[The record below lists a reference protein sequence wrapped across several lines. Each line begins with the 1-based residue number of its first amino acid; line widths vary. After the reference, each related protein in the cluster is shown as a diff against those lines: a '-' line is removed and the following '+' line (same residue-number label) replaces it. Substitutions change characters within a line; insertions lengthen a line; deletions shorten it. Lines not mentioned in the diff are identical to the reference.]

1 MKANDFLQIIELG
14 KTFRDKPKRKS
25 YKKKEPDWDRLD
37 ITALLHKKLQEAHA
51 LEQMLKDHEKAHK
64 EEKKEEMKKHEPK
77 LSTAAVAAVFLA
89 SFPIIAPLYVAFMK
103 HLLN

>member
-25 YKKKEPDWDRLD
+25 PRKKEPCWDDID
-37 ITALLHKKLQEAHA
+37 ITMLLHKKLQEAHD
-51 LEQMLKDHEKAHK
+51 LEQMLKDREKAHK
-64 EEKKEEMKKHEPK
+64 EEKKEEKKHEPK